1 MSQDQQHEI
10 QAVPESND
18 NQMVQS
24 VQNDGQSA
32 SDTTTENT
40 CQDQAYDTQLH
51 ENPKKSIQKGFV
63 WIGFA
68 SILSQILD
76 AAAMVVAMIFL
87 TTQEIGLMTLAL
99 SLSAILES
107 FNSLGTN
114 QALLQDNALTRE
126 ETHSVFWFASGFGI
140 VLYLIALPLV
150 WPLAHFYES
159 AALVPLFLV
168 VLIKMPLVSFAS
180 IPLQLINRRFEYKK
194 ISAINTLTTLVCNIL
209 KIALVILGCGA
220 WSFVIP
226 NVVFGAGTLIGAFL
240 LSRYRPVFHFNW
252 SECKRFIKYG
262 AKFCVGNAFDQL
274 VKNLHFFIVG
284 KFLGEGTLGI
294 YKIAYEVA
302 MTPAL
307 ALYYVVGK
315 SSFPIFSRLQDKRAE
330 LSELFKWNQRNISIF
345 AAIPCVF
352 LLFCSA
358 DIFNFLPNK
367 DWNGAAPI
375 IPFALTLAYI
385 RSIAQTYPD
394 LYRACGHPEYPIY
407 VSGAE
412 CVLVLVLCSSIL
424 FFFPQTGIP
433 GMLSV
438 WIGILLGIFM
448 IHRQLRKRFV
458 DVTVL
463 GMMKQISH
471 GVLIILFVGLL
482 SFIPYH
488 FLYSFQASHST
499 FLIRLFSWDIDLI
512 DYMSYIR
519 IGVETLIILAC
530 IFLYRRLSKRRKAAS
545 DNA

>member
-10 QAVPESND
+10 QAVPEFND

-99 SLSAILES
+99 SLTAILEA

-126 ETHSVFWFASGFGI
+126 ETHSVFWFASGSGI
-140 VLYLIALPLV
+140 ALYLIALPLV

-209 KIALVILGCGA
+209 KITLVILGCGA

-226 NVVFGAGTLIGAFL
+226 NVCFGAGTLIGAFL
-240 LSRYRPVFHFNW
+240 LSRYRPVFHFKW

-438 WIGILLGIFM
+438 WIGILLVIFM

-488 FLYSFQASHST
+488 FLYSFQASHPT
-499 FLIRLFSWDIDLI
+499 FLVRLFSWDIDLI
-512 DYMSYIR
+512 HYMSYIR

-530 IFLYRRLSKRRKAAS
+530 IFLYRRLSKRRKPAS

>member
-99 SLSAILES
+99 SLTAILEA

-126 ETHSVFWFASGFGI
+126 ETHSVFWFASGSGI
-140 VLYLIALPLV
+140 ALYLIALPLV

-209 KIALVILGCGA
+209 KITLVILGCGA

-226 NVVFGAGTLIGAFL
+226 NVCFGAGTLIGAFL
-240 LSRYRPVFHFNW
+240 LSRYRPVFHFKW

-438 WIGILLGIFM
+438 WIGILLVIFM

>member
-10 QAVPESND
+10 QAVPESNAE
-18 NQMVQS
+18 QMSQLAP
-24 VQNDGQSA
+24 NDGQSP
-32 SDTTTENT
+32 SGENSAGAPK
-40 CQDQAYDTQLH
+40 DQAYDTQLH
-51 ENPKKSIQKGFV
+51 ENPKKSIRKGFV

-68 SILSQILD
+68 SIVSQILD

-87 TTQEIGLMTLAL
+87 TTQEMGMMTLAL
-99 SLSAILES
+99 SFSVIFEA

-114 QALLQDNALTRE
+114 QALLQDNKLTPQ

-140 VLYLIALPLV
+140 VLYLIGLPIV
-150 WPLAHFYES
+150 WPMAAFYES
-159 AALVPLFLV
+159 AALIPLFLV
-168 VLIKMPLVSFAS
+168 ALIKVPLVSFAA

-194 ISAINTLTTLVCNIL
+194 ISAITTLTTLTCNIL
-209 KIALVILGCGA
+209 KIVLAVLGFGA

-226 NVVFGAGTLIGAFL
+226 SVCYGGGTLLGAFL
-240 LSRYRPVFHFNW
+240 LAHYRPQIHFKW
-252 SECKRFIKYG
+252 FECKRFIQYG
-262 AKFCVGNAFDQL
+262 VKTCMGNAFDQL

-284 KFLGEGTLGI
+284 KFLGEGALGV
-294 YKIAYEVA
+294 YKIAYELA

-307 ALYYVVGK
+307 ALYNVVGK

-330 LSELFKWNQRNISIF
+330 LSDLFKWNQRNLSIF

-352 LLFCSA
+352 LLFCA
-358 DIFNFLPNK
+358 VDIFNFLPNK

-375 IPFALTLAYI
+375 IPFALALAYI

-394 LYRACGHPEYPIY
+394 LYRACGHPEYPIG

-412 CVLVLVLCSSIL
+412 CALVLVFCSGIL

-438 WIGILLGIFM
+438 WTCILLGMFM
-448 IHRQLRKRFV
+448 IHRILRRKFV

-463 GMMKQISH
+463 GMLRQISH
-471 GVLIILFVGLL
+471 GLLIMIMVGLI
-482 SFIPYH
+482 SFVPYH
-488 FLYSFQASHST
+488 FLHRFEADNPSYFIQ
-499 FLIRLFSWDIDLI
+499 LFSWNIDLVQ
-512 DYMSYIR
+512 YMSYIR

-530 IFLYRRLSKRRKAAS
+530 ILLYRRLSKRQRPAS
-545 DNA
+545 GKS